1 MKKSS
6 KMISVSVLILAGQR
20 EGVIDPLCAD
30 AGLERKA
37 IIPINGRPM
46 LDYVLDALTN
56 ATKDTGLLPPFHISG
71 YDASYDTRLC
81 QSPQDNGPAGSAL
94 AAFTQNDMT
103 SGSVSLPAII
113 TTADHPLLSA
123 DMLRVFI
130 KEAQDTGADF
140 CVGLAS
146 KEIIHP
152 TYPHVKRT
160 YLKFSDISVSG
171 CNLFYVATKDGIEAI
186 RFWLQAQHYRK
197 RPVKLASQFGWK
209 ILCDYLLGR
218 LTLKSAFTYASKRM
232 NIKVSPV
239 LIPIAEA
246 AIDVDKPSDKRLV
259 EHILTLR
266 NGGSNVES

>member
-1 MKKSS
+1 MTRVYVNRPKT
-6 KMISVSVLILAGQR
+6 M
-20 EGVIDPLCAD
+20 DP
-30 AGLERKA
+30 
-37 IIPINGRPM
+37 
-46 LDYVLDALTN
+46 
-56 ATKDTGLLPPFHISG
+56 
-71 YDASYDTRLC
+71 
-81 QSPQDNGPAGSAL
+81 
-94 AAFTQNDMT
+94 DMT

-197 RPVKLASQFGWK
+197 RP
-209 ILCDYLLGR
+209 DGR
-218 LTLKSAFTYASKRM
+218 YYVIIFWGA
-232 NIKVSPV
+232 
-239 LIPIAEA
+239 
-246 AIDVDKPSDKRLV
+246 
-259 EHILTLR
+259 
-266 NGGSNVES
+266 